1 MKVAS
6 GAKPST
12 SKLGKLTRAK
22 ASKKPGHEIQAPCL
36 GEFRRGKLFFS
47 ACPVGLCAM
56 GDSYAIFLLL
66 LKGNEY
72 DDENLERGP
81 FSKAIGFF

>member
-1 MKVAS
+1 M
-6 GAKPST
+6 
-12 SKLGKLTRAK
+12 R
-22 ASKKPGHEIQAPCL
+22 
-36 GEFRRGKLFFS
+36 
-47 ACPVGLCAM
+47 
-56 GDSYAIFLLL
+56 DSYAIFLLL